1 MNAMNG
7 LATALVLAV
16 ASAAAYAGAAV
27 LQERV
32 AGAGRERG
40 AGVWAALTRGSWW
53 LSVALNA
60 AGAALHVL
68 ALRYGPLTLIQPLG
82 ALTLVLALPLQAA
95 LRRRAGGAGGGAGR
109 RVGAARWRGA
119 GLTVAGLAGV
129 LVLVRGSGHGH
140 VEVLA
145 PVQVLGTV
153 AATAAALVA
162 LGAAARGAG
171 PRAAGV
177 TYATAAGIAFG
188 AGSVLTQT
196 VAVRPGLDAF
206 TVLTGLAVAAL
217 APAGLML
224 SQAAYRG
231 GLGAPLATATLVN
244 PAVSAAVGL
253 TLLGEQ
259 LSGGVPGAA
268 AALAAA
274 ALATRGVV
282 LLSHPDPSP
291 HPTPPPTAP
300 PARTTPAATPPA
312 PGLLPPTTP
321 ARATPAAAPTADL
334 LPPPGALTPAPPAR
348 ATPATAPTA
357 DLLTAP
363 GALAPEALALTTRA
377 TAPAS
382 GLLPPAVPARATPAA
397 DLPPA
402 PAPHPLPAARA
413 AKPRRAPRPT
423 RAFGLAR

>member
-27 LQERV
+27 LQEQV

-95 LRRRAGGAGGGAGR
+95 LRRRAGGGGAGR
-109 RVGAARWRGA
+109 RVGAAQWRGA

-129 LVLVRGSGHGH
+129 LVLVRGGGHGH

-268 AALAAA
+268 VALAAA
-274 ALATRGVV
+274 ALATRGVI
-282 LLSHPDPSP
+282 LLS
-291 HPTPPPTAP
+291 HPTPPPATPSAQATP
-300 PARTTPAATPPA
+300 ATPPAALPPASPARTTP
-312 PGLLPPTTP
+312 
-321 ARATPAAAPTADL
+321 
-334 LPPPGALTPAPPAR
+334 
-348 ATPATAPTA
+348 
-357 DLLTAP
+357 
-363 GALAPEALALTTRA
+363 A

-382 GLLPPAVPARATPAA
+382 GLLPPAALARTTPAA
-397 DLPPA
+397 GLLPA
-402 PAPHPLPAARA
+402 PGTPTPAGPTRHPLPAARA
-413 AKPRRAPRPT
+413 AKQRRAPRPT

>member
-1 MNAMNG
+1 MNGMNG
-7 LATALVLAV
+7 LATALVLAI

-32 AGAGRERG
+32 AGAGREAG

-53 LSVALNA
+53 LSVGLNV

-95 LRRRAGGAGGGAGR
+95 LRGADGTARR
-109 RVGAARWRGA
+109 RVGAVRWRGA
-119 GLTVAGLAGV
+119 ALTMAGLAGV
-129 LVLVRGSGHGH
+129 LVLVRGGGHI
-140 VEVLA
+140 EVLA

-171 PRAAGV
+171 PRTGGIA
-177 TYATAAGIAFG
+177 YATAAGIAFG

-196 VAVRPGLDAF
+196 IAVRPGLDAF

-253 TLLGEQ
+253 TLLGER
-259 LSGGVPGAA
+259 LSGG
-268 AALAAA
+268 ALGVAVALTA
-274 ALATRGVV
+274 TALATRGVI
-282 LLSHPDPSP
+282 LLSRPEPATHL
-291 HPTPPPTAP
+291 AVAAVG
-300 PARTTPAATPPA
+300 PARGTPAAVGPA
-312 PGLLPPTTP
+312 VAGPVAAIP
-321 ARATPAAAPTADL
+321 AAVPAAAGMP
-334 LPPPGALTPAPPAR
+334 LP
-348 ATPATAPTA
+348 
-357 DLLTAP
+357 AP
-363 GALAPEALALTTRA
+363 GALVPAG
-377 TAPAS
+377 PAS
-382 GLLPPAVPARATPAA
+382 RPLPAVPAAKPHRT
-397 DLPPA
+397 
-402 PAPHPLPAARA
+402 PHP
-413 AKPRRAPRPT
+413 T
-423 RAFGLAR
+423 TAFDLAR